1 MFAPF
6 FYEINR
12 VSSGPL
18 FRFFRIALGGSFFDS
33 LNIGFVQFYS
43 LIVREI
49 IWRGEEAVFYKVTKK
64 KSLKVKT
71 ALFGNVTDN
80 DCIKKVK
87 NLFVMYYKVVINLDT
102 ALQEGVGVTIVQFLE
117 KIKIN
122 TNEQL

>member
-1 MFAPF
+1 M
-6 FYEINR
+6 
-12 VSSGPL
+12 G
-18 FRFFRIALGGSFFDS
+18 RFLGSFALPWGNFFDN
-33 LNIGFVQFYS
+33 LNIGFVQFYL

-49 IWRGEEAVFYKVTKK
+49 VWRGEEAVFYKVTKK

-80 DCIKKVK
+80 DCIKKVN